1 MTVLQSFVVLGIT
14 IYSVV
19 GFAALPTRA
28 PERAPAIATFSIV
41 AHDPETGDFGV
52 AVQSK
57 YFAVGAVV
65 PHAKAEVG
73 AIATQARGN
82 LLYGPLGLQ
91 LLKKGMRAE
100 RVVETLTSTDSL
112 RSERQVGVVD
122 QQGRAASYTG
132 EDCLPWAGGRVGE
145 NYAVQGNLLAGPQ
158 VVDAM
163 AAAFEAA
170 TGDLASRLVYAL
182 AAGQA
187 AGGDA
192 RGRQS
197 AAVLVVRERGGY
209 LGLTD
214 RYIDLHVEDHP
225 TPIRELR
232 RLLEIRHSQLAVAAA
247 ERLLRGAADAQGD
260 ARTTLLIRARERT
273 EQALELHPDDDHAWW
288 LLAHIHLLA
297 GDPEA
302 AAKAGRRALLE
313 NPSWRQLPPSTLQSL
328 GVDPELL
335 AALLQV
341 ESFQRLWESLA
352 PEKDTTF

>member
-1 MTVLQSFVVLGIT
+1 MKVILLLAAFWPALHS
-14 IYSVV
+14 
-19 GFAALPTRA
+19 GFGLAATLTRA
-28 PERAPAIATFSIV
+28 PENASYISTFSIV
-41 AHDPETGDFGV
+41 ARDPVTGDFGV

-82 LLYGPLGLQ
+82 LLYGPQGLGL
-91 LLKKGMRAE
+91 LAKGAPAG
-100 RVVETLTSTDSL
+100 RVVEALTATDPL

-122 QQGRAASYTG
+122 RQGRAASYTG
-132 EDCLPWAGGRVGE
+132 EDCLAWAGGRTGE

-163 AAAFEAA
+163 ATAFEAA
-170 TGDLASRLVYAL
+170 SGDLASRLVYAL

-197 AAVLVVRERGGY
+197 AAVLVVRNKGGY

-214 RYIDLHVEDHP
+214 RYIDLHVEDHA

-232 RLLEIRHSQLAVAAA
+232 RLLQIRHAQLAVAAA
-247 ERLLRGAADAQGD
+247 ERLLRDAAGTQGEV
-260 ARTTLLIRARERT
+260 RTRLIVKAREQT
-273 EQALELHPDDDHAWW
+273 EQALGLHPDDDHAWW
-288 LLAHIHLLA
+288 LLAHVRLL
-297 GDPEA
+297 GNDPDGA
-302 AAKAGRRALLE
+302 AEAGRRALLE
-313 NPSWRQLPPSTLQSL
+313 NPSWRRLPPSTLQSL
-328 GVDPELL
+328 GIEPELL
-335 AALLQV
+335 AALLEV
-341 ESFQRLWESLA
+341 ESFRRLWQSLA
-352 PEKDTTF
+352 PEKEATP